1 MIPKVG
7 KAISVGQ
14 RDPAARWIFQIIRVL
29 GKDSTSWLLITVIDE
44 GKDVLVRDGKCFDRG
59 MQMQMMKVG
68 KCSMSKSDEVAI
80 AGLRVLAR
88 TVSYEGPSVFN
99 FQAPMPPT
107 NMPPS
112 PSYFGASKNV
122 VPILQLLP

>member
-1 MIPKVG
+1 MIPKVD

-29 GKDSTSWLLITVIDE
+29 GRDSTSWLLFTVIDE
-44 GKDVLVRDGKCFDRG
+44 RKDVLVRDGKCFDRG
-59 MQMQMMKVG
+59 MQMMKVG

-112 PSYFGASKNV
+112 PSYFGASKMSS
-122 VPILQLLP
+122 PIVQLLP